1 MEFTVTERAHDSRV
15 SGASGTLLL
24 SALVAWCAARRHS
37 LVVWG
42 AMTVW
47 SAVLFATV
55 RSDYLGFRLGRFDLG
70 NMVQAVWSTA
80 HGRPLDYTRIDGQQ
94 TARLASHVDPIL
106 VLLAP
111 LWAVVPSPLTLA
123 AVQIAAVALGALP
136 VYWLGRRHL
145 GSERL
150 AALLALAYLAYPWLS
165 WNAVDA
171 MHPATLAVPLF
182 LYCVYFLDG
191 DRLWAA
197 APFAV
202 LALATGELMGI
213 SLAALGVW
221 YGLARRRRWA
231 GLAIVLIGMGW
242 TILAV
247 YVVVPVFA
255 DGPSPYF
262 GYYASVGGSPV
273 GVLKT
278 AVTDPGA
285 IASTLFTG
293 RLLLYVVGLG
303 APLVGLF
310 VLAPGLAAVALP
322 QVLASGLSDSEVMTE
337 PRHHYTAAVIPFLV
351 AATVLGIARLPAARR
366 AFAGTL
372 VLAASVTLSLVVG
385 AWSFVLHENYFWYAT
400 PVTSARVDALQAAVA
415 LVPGDAAVSSTNKA
429 GSHLSARQHLFSAPV
444 LGRADWIVLDTL
456 DPFVSSPGSPV
467 LERRPDVLRAFRLRI
482 ERSSGWERVF
492 DRSGVLVFRRDTTR

>member
-1 MEFTVTERAHDSRV
+1 MGAVEPAAVAPRASDGPALRRALAWTSVRRWKLVV
-15 SGASGTLLL
+15 STGM
-24 SALVAWCAARRHS
+24 VAWS
-37 LVVWG
+37 V
-42 AMTVW
+42 
-47 SAVLFATV
+47 VLFATV
-55 RSDYLGFRLGRFDLG
+55 RSDYERFRLGRFDLG

-80 HGRPLDYTRIDGQQ
+80 HGSPLDYTRIDGQQ

-111 LWAVVPSPLTLA
+111 LWAAAPSPLTLA
-123 AVQIAAVALGALP
+123 AVQIVAVALGALP

-182 LYCVYFLDG
+182 LYCVYFLDA

-197 APFAV
+197 TPFAV
-202 LALATGELMGI
+202 LALATGELMGV

-221 YGLARRRRWA
+221 YGLARRRRWV
-231 GLAIVLIGMGW
+231 GLAMVLLGMGW
-242 TILAV
+242 TIVAV
-247 YVVVPVFA
+247 YVVVPTFA

-293 RLLLYVVGLG
+293 RLLLYAVGLG

-322 QVLASGLSDSEVMTE
+322 QVLASGSPT
-337 PRHHYTAAVIPFLV
+337 
-351 AATVLGIARLPAARR
+351 RR
-366 AFAGTL
+366 
-372 VLAASVTLSLVVG
+372 S
-385 AWSFVLHENYFWYAT
+385 
-400 PVTSARVDALQAAVA
+400 
-415 LVPGDAAVSSTNKA
+415 
-429 GSHLSARQHLFSAPV
+429 
-444 LGRADWIVLDTL
+444 
-456 DPFVSSPGSPV
+456 
-467 LERRPDVLRAFRLRI
+467 
-482 ERSSGWERVF
+482 
-492 DRSGVLVFRRDTTR
+492 

>member
-1 MEFTVTERAHDSRV
+1 MGVVEPAAAAPRASGDPALRRVFAWSWVHRWAIVV
-15 SGASGTLLL
+15 SGGM
-24 SALVAWCAARRHS
+24 VA
-37 LVVWG
+37 
-42 AMTVW
+42 W

-55 RSDYLGFRLGRFDLG
+55 RSDYSSFRLGRFDLG
-70 NMVQAVWSTA
+70 NMVQAVWGTA
-80 HGRPLDYTRIDGQQ
+80 HGTPLDYTRVDGQQ

-106 VLLAP
+106 VLFTP
-111 LWAVVPSPLTLA
+111 LWIVTPSPLTLA
-123 AVQIAAVALGALP
+123 AAQIGAVALGALP

-150 AALLALAYLAYPWLS
+150 AALLALTYLAYPWLS

-197 APFAV
+197 APFAA
-202 LALATGELMGI
+202 LALTTGELMGV

-231 GLAIVLIGMGW
+231 GLVIAVLGIGW

-247 YVVVPVFA
+247 YVVVPAFA

-278 AVTDPGA
+278 VVTDPGTV
-285 IASTLFTG
+285 ASTLFTG
-293 RLLLYVVGLG
+293 RLLLYVIGLG

-310 VLAPGLAAVALP
+310 VFAPGLAAVALP
-322 QVLASGLSDSEVMTE
+322 QILASGLSDSEVMTE

-351 AATVLGIARLPAARR
+351 AATVFGIARLPAARH
-366 AFAGTL
+366 AFASTL
-372 VLAASVTLSLVVG
+372 VLAASVTISLAVG
-385 AWSFVLHENYFWYAT
+385 AWSFALQENSFWYAA
-400 PVTSARVDALQAAVA
+400 PVPPARIDALRGAVA
-415 LVPGDAAVSSTNKA
+415 LVPGDAAVSATNKA
-429 GSHLSARQHLFSAPV
+429 GSHLSARRYLYSVPV
-444 LGRADWIVLDTL
+444 LGRSNWVVIDMA
-456 DPFVSSPGSPV
+456 DPFVAVPGSPV
-467 LERRPDVLRAFRLRI
+467 LARRPDVLRAFRRRI
-482 ERSSGWERVF
+482 QRSPSWERVF
-492 DRSGVLVFRRDTTR
+492 DAAGVLVYRRASSQ

>member
-1 MEFTVTERAHDSRV
+1 MVGGALRER
-15 SGASGTLLL
+15 
-24 SALVAWCAARRHS
+24 S
-37 LVVWG
+37 LR
-42 AMTVW
+42 
-47 SAVLFATV
+47 L
-55 RSDYLGFRLGRFDLG
+55 LGFRLGRFDLG

-123 AVQIAAVALGALP
+123 AVQIVAVALGALP

-231 GLAIVLIGMGW
+231 GARHRRCSAW
-242 TILAV
+242 
-247 YVVVPVFA
+247 
-255 DGPSPYF
+255 DG
-262 GYYASVGGSPV
+262 
-273 GVLKT
+273 
-278 AVTDPGA
+278 
-285 IASTLFTG
+285 
-293 RLLLYVVGLG
+293 
-303 APLVGLF
+303 
-310 VLAPGLAAVALP
+310 
-322 QVLASGLSDSEVMTE
+322 
-337 PRHHYTAAVIPFLV
+337 
-351 AATVLGIARLPAARR
+351 
-366 AFAGTL
+366 
-372 VLAASVTLSLVVG
+372 
-385 AWSFVLHENYFWYAT
+385 
-400 PVTSARVDALQAAVA
+400 
-415 LVPGDAAVSSTNKA
+415 
-429 GSHLSARQHLFSAPV
+429 
-444 LGRADWIVLDTL
+444 
-456 DPFVSSPGSPV
+456 
-467 LERRPDVLRAFRLRI
+467 
-482 ERSSGWERVF
+482 RSS
-492 DRSGVLVFRRDTTR
+492 RSMSSSRRSPTARAPTSGTTPRSAALR

>member
-1 MEFTVTERAHDSRV
+1 VGAVEPAAATPRAPGDPALHRTLAWSSVHRWKLVLLGGMV
-15 SGASGTLLL
+15 S
-24 SALVAWCAARRHS
+24 
-37 LVVWG
+37 
-42 AMTVW
+42 W
-47 SAVLFATV
+47 SAGLLATV
-55 RSDYLGFRLGRFDLG
+55 RSDYSRFRLGRFDLG

-111 LWAVVPSPLTLA
+111 LWVAVPSPLTLA
-123 AVQIAAVALGALP
+123 AVQIVAVALGALP

-202 LALATGELMGI
+202 LSLATGELMGI

-231 GLAIVLIGMGW
+231 GLAIALLGMGW
-242 TILAV
+242 TIVAV
-247 YVVVPVFA
+247 YVVVPAFA

-293 RLLLYVVGLG
+293 RLVLYVVGLG

-351 AATVLGIARLPAARR
+351 AATVLGIARLPAARH

-372 VLAASVTLSLVVG
+372 VLAASVTISLAVG
-385 AWSFVLHENYFWYAT
+385 AWSFALQENSFWYAA
-400 PVTSARVDALQAAVA
+400 PVAPARIDALRSAVA
-415 LVPGDAAVSSTNKA
+415 LVPGDAAVTSTNKA
-429 GSHLSARQHLFSAPV
+429 GSHLSARRYLYSVPV
-444 LGRADWIVLDTL
+444 LGRSNWVVIDTA
-456 DPFVSSPGSPV
+456 DPFVAVPGSPV
-467 LERRPDVLRAFRLRI
+467 LERRPDVLRAFRRRI
-482 ERSSGWERVF
+482 QQSPSWERVF
-492 DRSGVLVFRRDTTR
+492 DAAGVLVFRRALPE